1 MNICVT
7 TILSIAL
14 LLGNSVKLRASV
26 TGPVPSGGDGPASQ
40 ECQQCCQGPAAIPG
54 IPGLPGPMGQMG
66 PYGQPGSKGD
76 AGQQGLKGEIGPF
89 GPMGERGAPGNNGS
103 KGNDGL
109 GLPGKIGQRGLPGF
123 VGGTGETGVKG
134 QKGEIGPIGPMGER
148 GAPGNTGSK
157 GDDGIGLP
165 SKIGPDLPGFVA
177 GTGETGVKGQK
188 GEPGETSDDSNQR
201 VAFTVVRTSNS
212 DTSSSHDTRLPFQE
226 AKTLLPGTSFDLE
239 TGTFTCSVPG
249 TYVFTFSVL
258 KHANSGEVHIHL
270 VKNDYKAITTYGQ
283 PSQRGQM
290 SGSAVL
296 VLKRGDTVYLTMR
309 GRVYGDSTYDYTS
322 FSGFLLYSE

>member
-1 MNICVT
+1 MKICVA

-26 TGPVPSGGDGPASQ
+26 TGPVPSDGDGPASQ

-54 IPGLPGPMGQMG
+54 IPGLPGPVGPMG

-76 AGQQGLKGEIGPF
+76 AGHQ
-89 GPMGERGAPGNNGS
+89 
-103 KGNDGL
+103 
-109 GLPGKIGQRGLPGF
+109 
-123 VGGTGETGVKG
+123 
-134 QKGEIGPIGPMGER
+134 GEIGPIGPMGER

-157 GDDGIGLP
+157 GDDVIGLP
-165 SKIGPDLPGFVA
+165 GKIGPKGLPGFVG

-188 GEPGETSDDSNQR
+188 GEPGETPDDSNQR
-201 VAFTVVRTSNS
+201 VAFTVVRTSSS
-212 DTSSSHDTRLPFQE
+212 DESTSVDTRLPFQQTE
-226 AKTLLPGTSFDLE
+226 TLLPGTTFDLE

-258 KHANSGEVHIHL
+258 KNSNSGSFHIHL
-270 VKNDYKAITTYGQ
+270 VKNDHKVISTYGQ
-283 PSQRGQM
+283 SNQRGQL

-296 VLKRGDTVYLTMR
+296 VLQRGDMVHVTMY
-309 GRVYGDSTYDYTS
+309 GRAYGEPTHHYTS
-322 FSGFLLYSE
+322 FSGFLLYPESIN